1 MKKST
6 KKTPFYKTGTV
17 DPSPKAKQPKV
28 KQPKAK
34 AGEVPGLQEI
44 RDRFKGKYEVYP
56 KKGKANK
63 YTLRDSKGNSVSYSA
78 GPKVK
83 RDNTTLAQA
92 INKSME

>member
-6 KKTPFYKTGTV
+6 KKTPFYKTGAV

>member
-6 KKTPFYKTGTV
+6 KKTPFYKTGAV
-17 DPSPKAKQPKV
+17 DPSPKA

>member
-1 MKKST
+1 MAKIKKPS
-6 KKTPFYKTGTV
+6 KTPFYKTGHV
-17 DPSPKAKQPKV
+17 DPSPKK

-34 AGEVPGLQEI
+34 AGEIPGLQEI
-44 RDRFKGKYEVYP
+44 KQRFEGKYEVTA
-56 KKGKANK
+56 KKGKLNK
-63 YTLRDSKGNSVSYSA
+63 YTLTDKSGNSVSYSA